1 MRRGPVFL
9 NFNHTHHQI
18 AISRCMIKIKI
29 SWINSSS
36 GGPRCICHFW
46 VSKLSPFHH
55 FIKTRFSKVLLGD
68 PISKTV
74 IQKMKKLEMVPLL
87 FFHNLK
93 SSKSQEYLIFFL
105 KCPKS
110 DLKKILQI
118 AFFFPISKCCV
129 LWGDSWENWFKP
141 SNNEN
146 PKYTSQL
153 LLAADIM
160 MVGEIY
166 FCNRCRNFS

>member
-1 MRRGPVFL
+1 MIFFHTTPFYFECMYMRRGPVFL

-87 FFHNLK
+87 FFHILK
-93 SSKSQEYLIFFL
+93 SSKSQEYLIFFFWNAQKVIFAFCL
-105 KCPKS
+105 FKKDSS
-110 DLKKILQI
+110 DC
-118 AFFFPISKCCV
+118 FFFQFWSDVSCGGTHEKTGSK
-129 LWGDSWENWFKP
+129 P
-141 SNNEN
+141 RSNNEK
-146 PKYTSQL
+146 P
-153 LLAADIM
+153 
-160 MVGEIY
+160 
-166 FCNRCRNFS
+166 

>member
-1 MRRGPVFL
+1 MFL

-74 IQKMKKLEMVPLL
+74 IQKIGKLEMVPLL

-118 AFFFPISKCCV
+118 AFFFQFQSVVSCGGTHEKTGSK
-129 LWGDSWENWFKP
+129 P
-141 SNNEN
+141 RSNNEK
-146 PKYTSQL
+146 P
-153 LLAADIM
+153 
-160 MVGEIY
+160 
-166 FCNRCRNFS
+166 

>member
-110 DLKKILQI
+110 DFCILSFLKKILQI
-118 AFFFPISKCCV
+118 AFFFNFKV
-129 LWGDSWENWFKP
+129 LCLVGGLMRKLVQNQEVL
-141 SNNEN
+141 NNEK
-146 PKYTSQL
+146 P
-153 LLAADIM
+153 
-160 MVGEIY
+160 
-166 FCNRCRNFS
+166 

>member
-1 MRRGPVFL
+1 MIFFSHNPFLFWMYVHTYMKRGPVFL

-93 SSKSQEYLIFFL
+93 SSKSQEYLIFFWNAQKVIFAFCL
-105 KCPKS
+105 F
-110 DLKKILQI
+110 KKDSSNC
-118 AFFFPISKCCV
+118 FFFQ
-129 LWGDSWENWFKP
+129 F
-141 SNNEN
+141 
-146 PKYTSQL
+146 
-153 LLAADIM
+153 
-160 MVGEIY
+160 
-166 FCNRCRNFS
+166 

>member
-74 IQKMKKLEMVPLL
+74 FQKMKKLEMVPLL

-93 SSKSQEYLIFFL
+93 SSKSQEYLIFFWNAQKVIFAFCL
-105 KCPKS
+105 F
-110 DLKKILQI
+110 KKDSSNC
-118 AFFFPISKCCV
+118 FFSNFKVLCLVGRGTHEKTGSK
-129 LWGDSWENWFKP
+129 P
-141 SNNEN
+141 RSNNEK
-146 PKYTSQL
+146 P
-153 LLAADIM
+153 
-160 MVGEIY
+160 
-166 FCNRCRNFS
+166 